1 MITLISL
8 DNRRQLELRKPMI
21 ARWEDKHDAISCV
34 CSCSNPTQVW
44 HPDLNLWISLV
55 VTFREVNPLARAPR
69 PSLHNGLAAMPIHR
83 SDFAAL
89 LKDAVTEKTN
99 EYEISDDEWDPLY
112 EDLDAVLEANAAS
125 ATSPL
130 NDSATSKSANPPYQI
145 PEQTSIAASK
155 YEPLQKSQSTP
166 EVTAASTGQLDQ
178 VGHSTTT
185 KTQYSALVPTETNQY
200 AHGIKQAADS
210 PRAPL
215 VAGDNRPPLDLP
227 LSSTT
232 EPRSADCHAHGDT
245 GVPVTHHLHL
255 DKTQSQGCVRHDRDF
270 SNSMVIP
277 GASTKLSLPDREDGI
292 QPVHDQNQST
302 SAGSLQGNKAEPE
315 YADWDEG
322 LPLNDRHESGN
333 TTDGRK
339 SEGSDEVPSNATNNG
354 CSKSNDG
361 ISPGREPSLSTNREY
376 SDWDEGLP
384 LSTEDL
390 YSTASTTR
398 WRPALSATHTLP
410 VRNDLPC
417 KKTTQL
423 PVGHDKK
430 SSNLIHLD

>member
-1 MITLISL
+1 M
-8 DNRRQLELRKPMI
+8 
-21 ARWEDKHDAISCV
+21 
-34 CSCSNPTQVW
+34 
-44 HPDLNLWISLV
+44 

-69 PSLHNGLAAMPIHR
+69 PSLHNGLAAMPVDR
-83 SDFAAL
+83 SDYASL
-89 LKDAVTEKTN
+89 LRDAVTDETN
-99 EYEISDDEWDPLY
+99 EYEISDEEWDPLY
-112 EDLDAVLEANAAS
+112 EDLDAVLGANAAS

-130 NDSATSKSANPPYQI
+130 NDSATPKSANPAYQT
-145 PEQTSIAASK
+145 PEQTSTAASK

-166 EVTAASTGQLDQ
+166 EVIAASTGELDQ
-178 VGHSTTT
+178 IGHSTAT

-200 AHGIKQAADS
+200 AHGKKEAADS

-227 LSSTT
+227 LSSKT
-232 EPRSADCHAHGDT
+232 EPRSAYCQAYGDT

-255 DKTQSQGCVRHDRDF
+255 DNTQSQGCIRHDRDF
-270 SNSMVIP
+270 SQAMVIP

-292 QPVHDQNQST
+292 QPACDQHRST
-302 SAGSLQGNKAEPE
+302 STGSRQGNKAEPE

-322 LPLNDRHESGN
+322 LPLKDQHESRN

-361 ISPGREPSLSTNREY
+361 ISPGSEPSPSTNREY

-390 YSTASTTR
+390 YSTTSTAR
-398 WRPALSATHTLP
+398 WRPALCTTHTLP
-410 VRNDLPC
+410 VRDDFPC
-417 KKTTQL
+417 KKTTEL
-423 PVGHDKK
+423 PVGDDKK
-430 SSNLIHLD
+430 SSN